1 MRKSVKKISSQRII
15 TISAILVSLYLAMI
29 ITVTS
34 LGQNKLKDSQHR
46 ELDLKVKSYAG
57 TLDNLFT
64 LASEDVDHL
73 STDKTVQTFLPTLLP
88 GCRWNTG

>member
-1 MRKSVKKISSQRII
+1 MRNSVKKISSQKII
-15 TISAILVSLYLAMI
+15 TVSAILVSLYLAMI

-64 LASEDVDHL
+64 IASEDVDHL
-73 STDKTVQTFLPTLLP
+73 STDKTVQTFLLT
-88 GCRWNTG
+88 